1 MADGLRGMEHKVW
14 VIVSDERG
22 LVGVG
27 EYNEAWVGTM
37 KDGGRVEGNGT

>member
-1 MADGLRGMEHKVW
+1 MADGLRGMEHRVW

-27 EYNEAWVGTM
+27 EYNEAWVVTM
-37 KDGGRVEGNGT
+37 KDGGKDEG